1 MILFFAGIVALLGFL
16 AIPYRIYQAHKDGD
30 AEKGDYA
37 FIIFLVWLLGS
48 FIIGK
53 LTGQF

>member
-1 MILFFAGIVALLGFL
+1 MLLFVAGMGALIGFL
-16 AIPYRIYQAHKDGD
+16 LIPYRIYQAHKDGD

-37 FIIFLVWLLGS
+37 FIIFLVWLLIS

>member
-1 MILFFAGIVALLGFL
+1 MLLFVAGMGALIGFL
-16 AIPYRIYQAHKDGD
+16 LIPYRIYQAHKAGD

-37 FIIFLVWLLGS
+37 FILFLVWLVISL
-48 FIIGK
+48 IIGK

>member
-1 MILFFAGIVALLGFL
+1 MILFFAGIGALLGFL